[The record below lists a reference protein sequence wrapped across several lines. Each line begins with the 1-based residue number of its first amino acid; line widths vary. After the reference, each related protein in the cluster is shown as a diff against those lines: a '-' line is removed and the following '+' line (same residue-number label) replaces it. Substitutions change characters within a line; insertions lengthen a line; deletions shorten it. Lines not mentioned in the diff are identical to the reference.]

1 MRTADLICLLFH
13 IWKVCSLHS
22 RLVLCNVL
30 FHHCFYEA
38 AQRGI
43 LQSVVG
49 ACPHACFYLWFSK
62 KQGGSRGTALPYLS
76 ISRFLR
82 RVTVTSSA
90 CVLIFNTHSFRFLH
104 YFESHCRYF
113 ESTLRYALLTC
124 SWFLFPWILSW
135 IPTVSPVYGWSFIF
149 LPSSF
154 QISRACISFFSKT
167 NRACV
172 DGKTQRKDRSPIK
185 APPGSGGRVCAAWK
199 LCTLCFQHPPR
210 FLFYFAS
217 SREIYQPPF
226 TCLLS
231 IRASQFH
238 MGRLTHHHKLY

>member
-1 MRTADLICLLFH
+1 MLAANQRKKEVCLQAYM
-13 IWKVCSLHS
+13 W
-22 RLVLCNVL
+22 
-30 FHHCFYEA
+30 
-38 AQRGI
+38 
-43 LQSVVG
+43 
-49 ACPHACFYLWFSK
+49 
-62 KQGGSRGTALPYLS
+62 

-82 RVTVTSSA
+82 RVAVKSSA

-104 YFESHCRYF
+104 YFESNCRYF
-113 ESTLRYALLTC
+113 ESTLRYALLIC

-135 IPTVSPVYGWSFIF
+135 IPTVSPGVWMKFH
-149 LPSSF
+149 LPPLLLPKKSSLYL
-154 QISRACISFFSKT
+154 FFSKT

-185 APPGSGGRVCAAWK
+185 APPPGSEGGRVCAPWK

-210 FLFYFAS
+210 FLFYFTS

-238 MGRLTHHHKLY
+238 IGEFTHHHELY

>member
-104 YFESHCRYF
+104 CSQSHCRCF
-113 ESTLRYALLTC
+113 ESTRRYELCSWLRSLLRPFGRCITLTLLTTLIV
-124 SWFLFPWILSW
+124 W
-135 IPTVSPVYGWSFIF
+135 GWDYEA
-149 LPSSF
+149 L
-154 QISRACISFFSKT
+154 
-167 NRACV
+167 
-172 DGKTQRKDRSPIK
+172 GKD
-185 APPGSGGRVCAAWK
+185 A
-199 LCTLCFQHPPR
+199 
-210 FLFYFAS
+210 
-217 SREIYQPPF
+217 
-226 TCLLS
+226 
-231 IRASQFH
+231 
-238 MGRLTHHHKLY
+238 